1 MKITRGF
8 AFACLALVVLAA
20 FSGQAFAAHYAQVG
34 SCTPPNAPL
43 HTYTTIQAAVT
54 ASTAGTIIEICPGNY
69 PEQVAIGKNL
79 TLVGVGNTSQDA
91 AVILPPAGGMV
102 QNATDVSNSDPIAAQ
117 IFVQY
122 ATVSISNLTVDGTG
136 NGLVNS
142 CPLDFDGILF
152 QNASGTVNHVAVRNQ
167 LLGDVQ
173 GGCLT
178 GDPIFVET
186 GNSYTSTV
194 TVENSSVHN
203 YNRNG
208 ITGRYAGTT
217 LNVIASYIQGAGP
230 LGSGYAAQNGIELA
244 YGAKGK
250 ITANTV
256 IDNSYVGP
264 TYGASSILLYGAEEN
279 SSITV
284 TANTLGNS
292 QIPIGLYSNGVSGQY
307 NNGVT
312 VTGNKIFGTPT
323 FDAIDVCSNGN
334 TVTGNTIFNS
344 AESGVH
350 LDASCGG
357 TGQNNNA
364 LSNTIVESACAGV
377 LDDWANT
384 GGNSYYSETYYT
396 VPIPVAFSAGGCTIP
411 ADLAR
416 AKTTRRI
423 KPSE

>member
-1 MKITRGF
+1 MKLTRGF
-8 AFACLALVVLAA
+8 AFSCLALVVLAA

-34 SCTPPNAPL
+34 SCTPPNPPL
-43 HTYTTIQAAVT
+43 HTYVTIQAAVT
-54 ASTAGTIIEICPGNY
+54 ASPAGTVIEICPGTY
-69 PEQVAIGKNL
+69 PEQVTIGKNL
-79 TLVGVGNTSQDA
+79 TLEGVGNLSSDA
-91 AVILPPAGGMV
+91 VVILPPAGGVV

-117 IFVQY
+117 ILVQF

-136 NGLVNS
+136 NGLLNT
-142 CPLDFDGILF
+142 CTPDFDGILF

-178 GDPIFVET
+178 GDPIYVET
-186 GNSYTSTV
+186 GNGYTSTV

-217 LNVIASYIQGAGP
+217 LNVNGTYVQGAGP
-230 LGSGYAAQNGIELA
+230 LGLGYAAQNGIEVGF
-244 YGAKGK
+244 GAKGK
-250 ITANTV
+250 ITTNTV

-284 TANTLGNS
+284 TGNILGNS
-292 QIPIGLYSNGVSGQY
+292 QIPIGLYSNGQAGQL

-334 TVTGNTIFNS
+334 VVTGNTIFNS

-364 LSNTIVESACAGV
+364 LSNTILESACAGV
-377 LDDWANT
+377 LDDWSAT
-384 GGNSYYSETYYT
+384 GGNSYSSETYYT
-396 VPIPVAFSAGGCTIP
+396 VPFPVAYSAGGCTIP
-411 ADLAR
+411 GELAR
-416 AKTTRRI
+416 AKTVHRVR
-423 KPSE
+423 PSE